1 MLRSDYQRENA
12 RLRIQLQEHKDY
24 YAKVINEPCPSD
36 EIHCTC
42 VPALRARIEEME
54 SQLAA
59 ERDALLTSA
68 SEVVGMDVRIKEL
81 ETALKFYANKG
92 HWMTDGLG
100 SEPVSHIDLDGGE
113 IARRALEKK

>member
-1 MLRSDYQRENA
+1 MSTITSSQGA
-12 RLRIQLQEHKDY
+12 FTSKDKY
-24 YAKVINEPCPSD
+24 ELAMAKRKI
-36 EIHCTC
+36 T
-42 VPALRARIEEME
+42 AQAARIAELE